1 MSDGVSGSVSVQVQ
15 RSVSQKAEQEPFLP
29 VSSTSNKKLT
39 ATLRDRM
46 ELTPINTNVTDTPS
60 SFYVGNPVPVHF
72 LFIPQES
79 KAAFTAN
86 TAPPGECTISNC

>member
-15 RSVSQKAEQEPFLP
+15 RSVSQKAEEEPFLP

-39 ATLRDRM
+39 ATLRDSM

-60 SFYVGNPVPVHF
+60 SFYAGKPCSSSFSLHSTGIEGCIHGKYSTARKMHHF
-72 LFIPQES
+72 
-79 KAAFTAN
+79 
-86 TAPPGECTISNC
+86 